1 MENKK
6 SNGNDVKA
14 FFLVFILVI
23 IAAVLAYFYLF
34 MPLAEKRNTLLTE
47 NHDLDERLINLKN
60 MAVDEDLF
68 KIGINES
75 NKTIKQVMNHYSAG
89 NTPEKSIMM
98 IDSLEQKVGIR
109 LPNLSFSQPEVIST
123 VKMPLVTENADGTYT
138 IVYYDV
144 NLLRETLS
152 TNYACTYEQLK
163 KMIDYINAYPE
174 RMNIDS
180 ISVTYDSETNGLKGN
195 VTLNLFAVTGTGKE
209 YTEPNISGLSMGTD
223 NIFGQ

>member
-98 IDSLEQKVGIR
+98 IDGLEQKVGIR

>member
-98 IDSLEQKVGIR
+98 IDGLEQKVGIR

-195 VTLNLFAVTGTGKE
+195 VTLNLFAVTGTGKD
-209 YTEPNISGLSMGTD
+209 YTEPNISGLIMGTD